1 MTSSTTNYFK
11 FTFVCCFVVFNEKKT
26 YNLHIIVYMDLP
38 PGIIPKKRAEIWSD
52 QRNFQKHKWVKIEK
66 PGFTV

>member
-38 PGIIPKKRAEIWSD
+38 PGIIPKKRAGIWSD
-52 QRNFQKHKWVKIEK
+52 
-66 PGFTV
+66 

>member
-38 PGIIPKKRAEIWSD
+38 PGIIPKKKG
-52 QRNFQKHKWVKIEK
+52 RNLVGLEEFPETQMGKD
-66 PGFTV
+66 